1 MSAHPNATFEK
12 CPRPPLGLS
21 KEFRSPNAHD
31 ARSPPRG
38 TRACPPPR
46 KRHTAPQHAPH
57 TPERRP
63 SRALSSTFSTKPTT
77 AMPSPAASQ
86 HMAYTLTN
94 ICTAWPP
101 LASHEPSPAREPSS
115 RPVSPLPGPWIS
127 PTPSLATPCLACQP
141 VRLLL
146 GRQLQYPYCE
156 RGRSA
161 QGTVTHAR
169 PASLDEPAA
178 TTSRVQRLGCRLP
191 RAEKPRLPERTSQGQ
206 GSERSNAV
214 LML

>member
-1 MSAHPNATFEK
+1 MHMTPGALPAAPAPARLLASATPHHSTHPT
-12 CPRPPLGLS
+12 RPSAALH
-21 KEFRSPNAHD
+21 E
-31 ARSPPRG
+31 
-38 TRACPPPR
+38 
-46 KRHTAPQHAPH
+46 
-57 TPERRP
+57 P
-63 SRALSSTFSTKPTT
+63 SRAHSAPSPRR
-77 AMPSPAASQ
+77 PCPYSPAASQ

-161 QGTVTHAR
+161 QGTAIHAR
-169 PASLDEPAA
+169 PAALDEPAA
-178 TTSRVQRLGCRLP
+178 ATSRVQRLGCRLP